1 MSLKIMTVMTSR
13 CRHEECDVIVRIKA
27 AAISG
32 QGLEP
37 YVTIC
42 HELLQDLGRVQP
54 TSAGEEQL
62 GAFNIM

>member
-1 MSLKIMTVMTSR
+1 MDVMTPR
-13 CRHEECDVIVRIKA
+13 CRLEECDVIVTRIKA

-54 TSAGEEQL
+54 RQRRTIR
-62 GAFNIM
+62 NV